1 MPGKRRRN
9 GEGTISANADG
20 TWRGAVTLA
29 DGKRRQFRAKTEE
42 EARRKLTRLTHD
54 RDRGLPG
61 GISERLT
68 CGKYFADWLKA
79 VKPTIRENTWISYEH
94 RVRLYVVPEKPPSI
108 ARVALIK
115 LTAGHLKSL
124 YADLLDARQLAPST
138 VAKTHGIIHHALK
151 DAMRDGLIP
160 RNVAELVDPPKVHKH
175 AMTVYTP
182 EQVDKLL
189 TAIEGHKHETL
200 YTLALTSGMRLG
212 ELLALKWADV
222 DLASGFLTVR
232 EGRTRTAKGYVDGPG
247 KTDSARRRIRLTS
260 DAVASL
266 KAHRTRQLEHKLW
279 LGASWQEFDFVFP
292 SEIGTAGDHS
302 NVLHSFHRVTDAA
315 RLPRLRVH
323 DLRHTAATLM
333 LLKGVPAKVVS
344 EMLGHRSIAITLDL
358 YSHVLPDMQDQA
370 VAAMESV
377 FAERKSRQRTS

>member
-1 MPGKRRRN
+1 
-9 GEGTISANADG
+9 
-20 TWRGAVTLA
+20 
-29 DGKRRQFRAKTEE
+29 
-42 EARRKLTRLTHD
+42 
-54 RDRGLPG
+54 
-61 GISERLT
+61 
-68 CGKYFADWLKA
+68 
-79 VKPTIRENTWISYEH
+79 
-94 RVRLYVVPEKPPSI
+94 VRLYIVPQKPPTL

-115 LTAGHLKSL
+115 LTPGHLKSL
-124 YADLLDARQLAPST
+124 YADLLSDRRLAPST
-138 VAKTHGIIHHALK
+138 VAKTHGILHHALK

-160 RNVAELVDPPKVHKH
+160 RNVAELVDPPKVHKR

-182 EQVDKLL
+182 EQVDHLL

-222 DLASGFLTVR
+222 DLAGGFLTVR

-260 DAVASL
+260 EATLSL
-266 KAHRTRQLEHKLW
+266 REHRTRQLEHKLW

-315 RLPRLRVH
+315 RPPRLRVH
-323 DLRHTAATLM
+323 DLRHMAATLM

-377 FAERKSRQRTS
+377 FAERKSRQQSS